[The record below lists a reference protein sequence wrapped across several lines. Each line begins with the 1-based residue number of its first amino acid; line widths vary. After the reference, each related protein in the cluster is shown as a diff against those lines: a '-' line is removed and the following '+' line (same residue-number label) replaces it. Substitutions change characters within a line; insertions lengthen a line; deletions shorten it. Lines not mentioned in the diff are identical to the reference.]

1 MGSNPTSSAISAN
14 GDDATYDNAEMSA
27 AREGLVSEHSKGQA
41 QLVYF
46 LLGLA
51 ASAIAFAVH
60 ETDGKALK
68 ETPWPL
74 GVAVVLWAFSF
85 AMGCFCVTARQ
96 RAIISNLAFLDAT
109 KGLNHAQIDEHLPSA
124 KKTTQDDINRPF
136 KFFDWQLWTMF
147 AGALFYIGGHVMQMA
162 ATQPKNVTPV
172 AAPKMAPTR
181 APHSNAPHP

>member
-1 MGSNPTSSAISAN
+1 MAEWSIAAVLKTADVKASVGSNPTPSAISAN
-14 GDDATYDNAEMSA
+14 GDDATDDNAEMSA
-27 AREGLVSEHSKGQA
+27 TREGLLSEHSKGQA

-60 ETDGKALK
+60 ETDGEALK

-74 GVAVVLWAFSF
+74 GIAVALWAFSF
-85 AMGCFCVTARQ
+85 AMGCFSVTAHQ
-96 RAIISNLAFLDAT
+96 RAIISNVAFLDAT
-109 KGLNHAQIDEHLPSA
+109 KGLSRAIIDEQLSNL

-147 AGALFYIGGHVMQMA
+147 AGALF
-162 ATQPKNVTPV
+162 
-172 AAPKMAPTR
+172 
-181 APHSNAPHP
+181 